1 MKPPSSDSIVIKGKI
16 TEGLRESSSFTKL
29 PWVKDQFIDKLGID
43 PYPGTLNL
51 EIIDAG
57 DLEKCK
63 RIKSRKGVEIIPPE
77 PGFCSAQCFHVLV
90 CGKIKGA
97 LIIPHVPQYPESKIE
112 IISSEK
118 IRDVLSLKV
127 GDLVEVEI
135 L

>member
-1 MKPPSSDSIVIKGKI
+1 MR
-16 TEGLRESSSFTKL
+16 EGLRESSSFTHL
-29 PWVKDQFIDKLGID
+29 PWVREQFMSKLGID

-57 DLEKCK
+57 DLEKFKGIK
-63 RIKSRKGVEIIPPE
+63 RRKGIEIVPAE
-77 PGFCSAQCFHVLV
+77 PGFCSAKCFHVLV
-90 CGKIKGA
+90 CGKIEGA
-97 LIIPHVPQYPESKIE
+97 LVIPQVPQYPESKIE

-127 GDLVEVEI
+127 GDLVHVEI